1 MIFRSVAVVWANAR
15 VITRRTKIAGLC
27 HQSDIILC
35 KDFLNSRLY
44 EVNTVN
50 DPMWVETMIIT
61 ASFLAIMMTLVMSVL
76 WLERYEG

>member
-1 MIFRSVAVVWANAR
+1 M
-15 VITRRTKIAGLC
+15 
-27 HQSDIILC
+27 C
-35 KDFLNSRLY
+35 KDFLKGRLY

>member
-1 MIFRSVAVVWANAR
+1 M
-15 VITRRTKIAGLC
+15 
-27 HQSDIILC
+27 
-35 KDFLNSRLY
+35 
-44 EVNTVN
+44 N

>member
-1 MIFRSVAVVWANAR
+1 MIFRSVAAVWANAR
-15 VITRRTKIAGLC
+15 VITTWVKIAGVC
-27 HQSDIILC
+27 HQIDIILC
-35 KDFLNSRLY
+35 KDFLKGRLY